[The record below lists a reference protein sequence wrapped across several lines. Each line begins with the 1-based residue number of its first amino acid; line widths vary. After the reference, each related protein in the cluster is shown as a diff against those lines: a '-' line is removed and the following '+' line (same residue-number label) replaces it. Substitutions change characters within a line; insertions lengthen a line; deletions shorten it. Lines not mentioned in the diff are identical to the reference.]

1 MKLGTK
7 VTNKLGWTGHVVER
21 PKHWHWKCP
30 NPRPDLVYVHWNERE
45 DKMKGAT
52 SADKED
58 KLIKD
63 PVVSALMENLTV
75 IS

>member
-1 MKLGTK
+1 MKIGTRVK
-7 VTNKLGWTGHVVER
+7 NDWGWTGRIVER
-21 PKHWHWKCP
+21 PKHWQWKCP

-45 DKMKGAT
+45 AKMKGAT

-63 PVVSALMENLTV
+63 PVVSALVENL
-75 IS
+75 IALD